1 MVVIKQLGSEG
12 KTGNWFRYK
21 RLFTK
26 QKWKKVVYRLLQNF
40 IRRFLTIECKDVFD
54 LKTFLMSKC
63 KALCKVETSIAKYL
77 PDSSYH
83 NLILESTC
91 DLLSV
96 FWKRALISLLTSSG
110 WNTMAMGPFPLLQRS
125 SISLKLVIGWSRSGH
140 CNSIFGCK
148 KIQRFKK
155 CKM

>member
-1 MVVIKQLGSEG
+1 MKKWCTVYCKI
-12 KTGNWFRYK
+12 
-21 RLFTK
+21 LF
-26 QKWKKVVYRLLQNF
+26 VDFLQSNV
-40 IRRFLTIECKDVFD
+40 KGVFD

-63 KALCKVETSIAKYL
+63 KALYMVETSIAKYL

-125 SISLKLVIGWSRSGH
+125 SISLKLVIGEAGLATVTQ
-140 CNSIFGCK
+140 FLGV
-148 KIQRFKK
+148 KK
-155 CKM
+155 CKIFQRRAF

>member
-12 KTGNWFRYK
+12 KMGNWFSY
-21 RLFTK
+21 
-26 QKWKKVVYRLLQNF
+26 LQNKNEKKWCTVYCKILF
-40 IRRFLTIECKDVFD
+40 VDFLQSNVKGVFD

-125 SISLKLVIGWSRSGH
+125 SISLRLE
-140 CNSIFGCK
+140 
-148 KIQRFKK
+148 
-155 CKM
+155 

>member
-1 MVVIKQLGSEG
+1 MKG
-12 KTGNWFRYK
+12 
-21 RLFTK
+21 
-26 QKWKKVVYRLLQNF
+26 
-40 IRRFLTIECKDVFD
+40 VFD

-96 FWKRALISLLTSSG
+96 FWKRALISLLTSSA

-125 SISLKLVIGWSRSGH
+125 SISLKLVIGQAGLATVTQFLGVKKSKDLKNVR
-140 CNSIFGCK
+140 CK
-148 KIQRFKK
+148 KIFQRKGFLS
-155 CKM
+155 

>member
-1 MVVIKQLGSEG
+1 MIKQLGSEG
-12 KTGNWFRYK
+12 KMGNWFGYK
-21 RLFTK
+21 KLSTK
-26 QKWKKVVYRLLQNF
+26 HKCKSVWCTVYCKIF
-40 IRRFLTIECKDVFD
+40 IRRFLTIECEDVFD

-125 SISLKLVIGWSRSGH
+125 SISLRLE
-140 CNSIFGCK
+140 
-148 KIQRFKK
+148 
-155 CKM
+155 